1 MIWST
6 VPEIWSVTDWNWQFG
21 SFFALSPPK
30 NPKDQIIILH
40 MCTKHY
46 NHMIYGSW
54 DMEWAGHNFLSFWAT
69 FCPFT
74 HLTTQKINILKK
86 FKKRLEILPFYTSIP
101 KTIIICYTGPEIWRV
116 TDVIVIFHF
125 GLFFDL
131 LPH

>member
-6 VPEIWSVTDWNWQFG
+6 VPEIWSVTDWNWQSG

-54 DMEWAGHNFLSFWAT
+54 DMEWDGQFFVILGHFL
-69 FCPFT
+69 PFYPT
-74 HLTTQKINILKK
+74 TTQKINILKK
-86 FKKRLEILPFYTSIP
+86 FKKRLEILPFYTSTP

-116 TDVIVIFHF
+116 TDAFVIFHF